1 MLIELQGVSFQVIA
15 DIRRE
20 GIFVQNSKTHPVRVY
35 AHPKTPHHELIAF
48 LEAYLRKPARAKTEV
63 IAEYGAEIT
72 IFGRMCTVVIDP
84 KISTAYIRGQTVYLA
99 KMSPASVP
107 KIKREL
113 LFQFVKQQVGEWEDR
128 LQVLVEKIQIRKM
141 SKSPFVVRNADNAIV
156 YSENL
161 TEQPQNIIAY
171 VVAISVCQ
179 FANLTPM
186 LIENLLQLHLP
197 DWKNS
202 KRTIAFEYGI

>member
-72 IFGRMCTVVIDP
+72 IFGRMCTVVI
-84 KISTAYIRGQTVYLA
+84 
-99 KMSPASVP
+99 
-107 KIKREL
+107 
-113 LFQFVKQQVGEWEDR
+113 QFVKQQVGEWEDR

-141 SKSPFVVRNADNAIV
+141 SKSQFVVRNADNAIV

-186 LIENLLQLHLP
+186 LIENLLHLHLP
-197 DWKNS
+197 DWKHS
-202 KRTIAFEYGI
+202 KRTIAFESVFSNRLPPLSR